1 MPTMYKRDLD
11 EARRQLGGWLQR
23 QLPEARHVEFSEIT
37 EPQTSGFS
45 NETLLCDIF
54 WEEGGRPRRESVV
67 IRVQPTGFTVF
78 PEYDL
83 GLQYRT
89 MSLVG
94 AAGVPVPRLLWLEE
108 RDTTVLGAPFY
119 VMARIQG
126 RVPPDNPPYH
136 VTGWVTEIT
145 PEERAAI
152 WWGGIESLAKVHNL
166 DYRAAGFSF
175 LEQPGNG
182 ATPLEWQLR
191 YYDRYLAWAARG
203 QPQPIAEAARGW
215 LWKNM
220 PADEPT
226 RLQWG
231 DARIGNIIFD
241 GTTPVAVLDW
251 EMVTLGSP
259 EADLAW
265 SIFLDRHHSEGLATP
280 RLEGFPSYEESIARY
295 EQLTGHRVKHLF
307 YYQVFAGY
315 RFAVIMMRI
324 AQQMVHYG
332 VMDEEGGRNFELD
345 NTVTR
350 LLASLLEQS

>member
-1 MPTMYKRDLD
+1 MPTMWKRDFE
-11 EARRQLGGWLQR
+11 EAREKLTGWVMR
-23 QLPEARHVEFSEIT
+23 KLPGATEVGISELV

-45 NETLLCDIF
+45 NETLLCDLS
-54 WEEGGRPRRESVV
+54 WKEGGEAKRESLV

-89 MSLVG
+89 MSLLG
-94 AAGVPVPRLLWLEE
+94 AAGVPVPPLFWLES
-108 RDTTVLGAPFY
+108 DDVSLLGAPFY
-119 VMARIQG
+119 VMGRVEG

-136 VTGWVTEIT
+136 VTGWVTEIS
-145 PEERAAI
+145 PAERAAI
-152 WWGGIESLAKVHNL
+152 WWSGVEALAMVHRL
-166 DYRAAGFSF
+166 DYRAAGFAF
-175 LEQPGNG
+175 LEQPEQG

-203 QPQPIAEAARGW
+203 KAQPIAERAREW

-220 PADEPT
+220 PEGEPT
-226 RLQWG
+226 CLQWG
-231 DARIGNIIFD
+231 DARIGNIIFAD
-241 GTTPVAVLDW
+241 TRPAAVLDW

-265 SIFLDRHHSEGLATP
+265 SIFLDRHHSEGLETP
-280 RLEGFPSYEESIARY
+280 RLEGFPSYDETVARY
-295 EQLTGHRVKHLF
+295 QELTGHRVRHLH

-332 VMDEEGGRNFELD
+332 LMDGVAGYDFEID

-350 LLASLLEQS
+350 LLAKLLERR

>member
-11 EARRQLGGWLQR
+11 EAREKFRGWVQGKMP
-23 QLPEARHVEFSEIT
+23 QAKEVEISAIT

-45 NETLLCDIF
+45 NETLLLDLA
-54 WEEGGRPRRESVV
+54 WKEGNTARAESMV
-67 IRVQPTGFTVF
+67 IRIQPTGYTVF

-83 GLQYRT
+83 GLQYKT
-89 MSLVG
+89 MSLL
-94 AAGVPVPRLLWLEE
+94 ARAGVPVPKLHWLETE
-108 RDTTVLGAPFY
+108 NLSIFGAPFY
-119 VMARIQG
+119 VMGRIDG

-136 VTGWVTEIT
+136 VMGWVTEIS

-175 LEQPGNG
+175 LETPELG

-191 YYDRYLAWAARG
+191 YYDRFFEWAACGR
-203 QPQPIAEAARGW
+203 PQPLAQEARDW

-220 PADEPT
+220 PEDEPT

-241 GTTPVAVLDW
+241 GTRPAAVLDW

-265 SIFLDRHHSEGLATP
+265 TIFLDKHHSEGINTP

-295 EQLTGHRVKHLF
+295 EQLTGHQVKHLF
-307 YYQVFAGY
+307 YYQIFAGY

-324 AQQMVHYG
+324 AQQLVNYG
-332 VMDEEGGRNFELD
+332 VMDEAGGRNFELD
-345 NTVTR
+345 NTVTKLLSA
-350 LLASLLEQS
+350 LLAQR